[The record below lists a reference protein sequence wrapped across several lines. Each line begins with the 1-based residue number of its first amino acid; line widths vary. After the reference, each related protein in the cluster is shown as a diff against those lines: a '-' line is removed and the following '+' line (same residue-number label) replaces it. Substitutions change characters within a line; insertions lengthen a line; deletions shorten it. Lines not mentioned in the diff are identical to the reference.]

1 MSPSPPSPHPSQ
13 AVERIREI
21 IVGRRLDHLE
31 HRLTR
36 VESQGSPPAL
46 NPIVEHR
53 LTAAEAQLESL
64 RDNVRRLADQ
74 TRDEATVRDAQ
85 YREEIQRM
93 AALIQQ
99 SSSLRT
105 EPVTPQS
112 AARLEQKISTFLGSW
127 QTSLQQHLV
136 DRESRLIG
144 SLNQELAR
152 LREWADARIAA
163 STAQAVSL
171 PEASGHF
178 TRIAAAVQAL
188 ADAIRPQSNHPS
200 PPPR

>member
-1 MSPSPPSPHPSQ
+1 MSPPSPSPHPSQ

-31 HRLTR
+31 QRLTR
-36 VESQGSPPAL
+36 VESQGPPAAF
-46 NPIVEHR
+46 NPAVENR
-53 LTAAEAQLESL
+53 LISAEAQLESL

-74 TRDEATVRDAQ
+74 TREEATLRDAR
-85 YREEIQRM
+85 YREEIQRL
-93 AALIQQ
+93 ATLIQQ
-99 SSSLRT
+99 SSSLRA
-105 EPVTPQS
+105 EPVTPQT

-152 LREWADARIAA
+152 LREWAEARIAA
-163 STAQAVSL
+163 STAQAMSR
-171 PEASGHF
+171 PEASAHF
-178 TRIAAAVQAL
+178 NRIAAAVQAL
-188 ADAIRPQSNHPS
+188 ADAIRPQAIHPS